1 MKETLNQIFYGNTV
15 LHYLVVFGSMLL
27 LWIVW
32 RLIKKWLI
40 RFVVSLTAKT
50 QSNIDNLLVDA
61 ARNFILPYVYLFFQY
76 RIFQQLNLSP
86 EIEKILSVAAMLVT
100 TYFVVRLIIYSTQ
113 HLITETMKARNEP
126 EQRIKQVVGMLL
138 VFKVLVWG
146 GGLVMLVDNLGYNVT
161 TIIAGLGV
169 GGIAIA
175 LAAQNILTDLFSY
188 IVIFFDKP
196 FEIGDFITAN
206 NFSGTVEKIG
216 IKTSHV
222 RSPDGQQLVMPNTEM
237 VKSVIQNFKRLEKRR
252 VVFMVGVVYET
263 PAEKLRSIPSI
274 AEQIIL
280 AVDHAEFARA
290 HFKSFGDFSLNF
302 EIVYFV
308 DSPDYTLY
316 MDTHQQICLLLFEK
330 FQQAGIDFAYP
341 TQVVLLNNGEK
352 EAAPAENKAVWT
364 KTSAVQ

>member
-222 RSPDGQQLVMPNTEM
+222 RSPDGQQLVMQNTEM
-237 VKSVIQNFKRLEKRR
+237 VK
-252 VVFMVGVVYET
+252 
-263 PAEKLRSIPSI
+263 
-274 AEQIIL
+274 
-280 AVDHAEFARA
+280 
-290 HFKSFGDFSLNF
+290 
-302 EIVYFV
+302 
-308 DSPDYTLY
+308 
-316 MDTHQQICLLLFEK
+316 
-330 FQQAGIDFAYP
+330 
-341 TQVVLLNNGEK
+341 
-352 EAAPAENKAVWT
+352 
-364 KTSAVQ
+364 